1 MVEFFLKFPLSDV
14 NTWINYNFKPV
25 TGENF
30 IKFGKTE
37 MSVMGCMLAKIR
49 LVRFFWGIGV
59 IKPWFQQIGNLLNF
73 AIWLRIFDKG
83 LSSFV

>member
-14 NTWINYNFKPV
+14 NTWTNYNFKPV

-49 LVRFFWGIGV
+49 LVRFFWGDRCYKTLV
-59 IKPWFQQIGNLLNF
+59 PANWEFTKFCNLAEN
-73 AIWLRIFDKG
+73 I
-83 LSSFV
+83 